1 MPLAVNDTY
10 QNVFYDY
17 VLDSIRDVLISEFNY
32 GKIYIAPNILYK
44 EPFQIRIWGL
54 SQEETDDIT
63 GSEWQKEYKIEIVLA
78 LINQSN
84 NEQFFKQLYQD
95 SERIYQSLWNNFKGS
110 YSKTITFGDDRSYE
124 MILLNGIVSG
134 IEYNIDEEDETI
146 DGMHTAIIDFT
157 VLVSREDN

>member
-63 GSEWQKEYKIEIVLA
+63 GS
-78 LINQSN
+78 
-84 NEQFFKQLYQD
+84 
-95 SERIYQSLWNNFKGS
+95 
-110 YSKTITFGDDRSYE
+110 
-124 MILLNGIVSG
+124 
-134 IEYNIDEEDETI
+134 
-146 DGMHTAIIDFT
+146 
-157 VLVSREDN
+157 

>member
-54 SQEETDDIT
+54 SQEETDNLT
-63 GSEWQKEYKIEIVLA
+63 GAEWQKEYSVEIVLIA
-78 LINQSN
+78 IDKNPG
-84 NEQFFKQLYQD
+84 EEFYKRLYQD